1 MLVLQEFDCMNK
13 VQDKVLTANVIT
25 VNMNS
30 DKVKVFGDKNETE
43 TTE

>member
-13 VQDKVLTANVIT
+13 AQDKVLTSNVNNVIT

-30 DKVKVFGDKNETE
+30 DKVKVFGDEK
-43 TTE
+43 

>member
-13 VQDKVLTANVIT
+13 AQDKVLTANVIT

-30 DKVKVFGDKNETE
+30 DKVKVFGDKK
-43 TTE
+43 